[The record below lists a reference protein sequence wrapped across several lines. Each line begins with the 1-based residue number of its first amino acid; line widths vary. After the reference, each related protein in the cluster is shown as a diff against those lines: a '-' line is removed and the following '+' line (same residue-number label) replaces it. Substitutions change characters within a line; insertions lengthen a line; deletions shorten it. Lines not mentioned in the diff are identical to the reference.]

1 MTQQNPRGKIETDV
15 PKYGH
20 RVDGLYRLSL
30 KALIY
35 NDSGELLVVKE
46 EDKDWDAPGGGMD
59 HGETYQQA
67 LARELYEEIG
77 YEGSFSMQL
86 VGVEEPVYIDSI
98 DCLQVVVGYKVV
110 FDEPYELRVGDD
122 AKAIRYIDADVLG
135 ESKDRQTQI
144 IYRFHKKALEL

>member
-1 MTQQNPRGKIETDV
+1 M
-15 PKYGH
+15 
-20 RVDGLYRLSL
+20 
-30 KALIY
+30 
-35 NDSGELLVVKE
+35 VVKE

-98 DCLQVVVGYKVV
+98 DCLQVVIAYKVNLNEAY
-110 FDEPYELRVGDD
+110 EPHIGSDVKD
-122 AKAIRYIDADVLG
+122 ICYIDPEEMKD
-135 ESKDRQTQI
+135 SSDRQTQI
-144 IYRFHKKALEL
+144 IYDFHLKTGR

>member
-1 MTQQNPRGKIETDV
+1 MSKQNPRGKIETDV

-59 HGETYQQA
+59 HGETFRQA
-67 LARELYEEIG
+67 LAREMREETG
-77 YEGSFSMQL
+77 YDGHFSMQL
-86 VGVEEPVYIDSI
+86 IGIEEAVYVKSI
-98 DCLQVVVGYKVV
+98 DCMQVVVGYKVV